1 MRQGRLG
8 DWVIEVTG
16 RRANELPVYGEKMML
31 KTFRMKK
38 ILFLFLLTG
47 IYTSGLWACTN
58 IIITKG
64 ASADSAAYLVY
75 TNDGE
80 WLYHLDRTPAKDYPA
95 NDSLIYKSLSGLKY
109 KIHQVPHTYA
119 IVGFFMNEHQVTV
132 GETTFTGRE
141 ELWDKDLP
149 LKYWD
154 LMRLAVLRAKT
165 AREALEVITSLVETY
180 GYGSEGESISIVD
193 PNEAWLL
200 EIVGTGGKGGAT
212 WVAVKIPD
220 GYMTAHAN
228 HSRIGTFPLDDP
240 ENCLYSDN
248 VISLA
253 VEKGYYDPAAGVPF
267 RFSDVYDPP
276 SPAHLKYTETRVWSI
291 FRRAALSQEFS
302 PDYHRGVPGARPYP
316 LYIKPDKKL
325 HLEDIFSLV
334 RDHYEGT
341 KFDMTKGLVAGPFG
355 NPNRPR
361 PLEWEI
367 DGKTYS
373 WERPVSTYNTAFSFV
388 AQLRSYLPDDI
399 GGVVWYGVDDTYT
412 TCYFPL
418 YGSVISIP
426 QPFTV
431 GDMGKYSQESA
442 WWAFNFAANYANVR
456 YQDMVTGIRKVQK
469 ELETI
474 FIENQPVIEQK
485 ALTMDSGE
493 RQSFLT
499 KYSDSLGNLVHQRW
513 VELGFRLVTKYNDGY
528 VKDSVNRIHEKGY
541 PEEWRKYIIGQEP
554 EKYLIGK

>member
-1 MRQGRLG
+1 
-8 DWVIEVTG
+8 
-16 RRANELPVYGEKMML
+16 
-31 KTFRMKK
+31 MKK
-38 ILFLFLLTG
+38 TLFLLLLAG
-47 IYTSGLWACTN
+47 FYTSGLWACTN
-58 IIITKG
+58 VIVTKG

-75 TNDGE
+75 LNDGE
-80 WLYHLDRTPAKDYPA
+80 WLYHLSRTPAEDHVIT
-95 NDSLIYKSLSGLKY
+95 DSLTYTSLSGKKY

-119 IVGFFMNEHQVTV
+119 IVGFFMNEHQLAI

-200 EIVGTGGKGGAT
+200 EIIGTGGEGGAA

-228 HSRIGTFPLDDP
+228 HSRIGEFPLDDP

-253 VEKGYYDPAAGVPF
+253 ADRGYYDPDAGIPF
-267 RFSDVYDPP
+267 RFNDVYDPP
-276 SPAHLKYTETRVWSI
+276 SPAHLKYTESRVWSI
-291 FRRAALSQEFS
+291 FRRTAPSQEFS
-302 PDYHRGVPGARPYP
+302 PDYHRGVPGAKPYP
-316 LYIKPDKKL
+316 LYIKPDRKL
-325 HLEDIFSLV
+325 RTQDIFSLV

-341 KFDMTKGLVAGPFG
+341 DFDMTKGATAGPFG

-367 DGKTYS
+367 DEKSYS
-373 WERPVSTYNTAFSFV
+373 WERPISTYNTAFSFV
-388 AQLRSYLPDDI
+388 AQMRSYLPDQI
-399 GGVVWYGVDDTYT
+399 GGVVWFGVDDTYT
-412 TCYFPL
+412 SCYFPL
-418 YGSVISIP
+418 YASVTSIP
-426 QPFTV
+426 KPFTI
-431 GDMGKYSQESA
+431 GDMGKYSPESA
-442 WWAFNFAANYANVR
+442 WWAFNFAANYANGR
-456 YQDMVTGIRKVQK
+456 YQDMVADIRKVQHK
-469 ELETI
+469 LETE
-474 FIENQPVIEQK
+474 FISNQYDTEQK
-485 ALTMDSGE
+485 VLKMNRE
-493 RQSFLT
+493 EQVKFLT
-499 KYSDSLGNLVHQRW
+499 YYSDSLGNLVHNRW
-513 VELGFRLVTKYNDGY
+513 VELGNYLVTKYNDGY
-528 VKDSVNRIHEKGY
+528 VKDTTGRVHAKGY
-541 PEEWRKYIIGQEP
+541 PEEWLKYIIEQNP